1 MLLAPA
7 AFYVEGAGQLDGNDS
22 CDADASLL
30 AACRFYKENHMSKSF
45 IEGVKTPFGSMVK
58 VLEVNTKEGKKE
70 FGYLPWALAFAF
82 ADRPHQETIWA
93 NGSMGIPVF
102 GGTVVGIKQF
112 LPDGAEQVTWL
123 PVLNGANQA
132 MPEARIT
139 SRDLGDTLN
148 RCRAK
153 AIAMVSGVGL
163 SLYANGETNTL
174 AFLKALG
181 VKPDS
186 DLSRVEPVVSSSPKK
201 SGVYV
206 DWTHALAAAR
216 ITDPT
221 FRWSVLFH
229 DVIDTSTGEIGSRP
243 YFKMGSGWGVDV
255 EVVYKGEKRTE
266 ALPIMGFVEVETKLN
281 GKKMLDHQPLSNPN
295 CHDWNRAVMRC
306 LAKAIAMASGYALNL
321 YAKSEV
327 DSLHVDPL
335 QRKSAEEGA
344 SGAEGDEQG
353 GQAVDG
359 ASSVDPR
366 EYQAVLE
373 QVRAALAAAG
383 RPASG
388 VLAWLGHKDTDD
400 LSVAS
405 MDELQRALQAL
416 SPPRPAP
423 TTGQARTSSA
433 PPKQASAGAVFL

>member
-1 MLLAPA
+1 
-7 AFYVEGAGQLDGNDS
+7 
-22 CDADASLL
+22 
-30 AACRFYKENHMSKSF
+30 MSKSF

-58 VLEVNTKEGKKE
+58 VLEVNTKEGKKQ

-82 ADRPHQETIWA
+82 ADRPRQETIWM
-93 NGSMGIPVF
+93 NGNMGIPVF

-112 LPDGAEQVTWL
+112 LPNGAEQVTWL

-153 AIAMVSGVGL
+153 AIAMVGGVGL
-163 SLYANGETNTL
+163 SLYAKGETNTL
-174 AFLKALG
+174 AFLKTLG

-186 DLSRVEPVVSSSPKK
+186 DLSRVEPVVSSSPQKN
-201 SGVYV
+201 GTYI

-216 ITDPT
+216 ITDAS
-221 FRWSVLFH
+221 FQWSVLFH
-229 DVIDTSTGEIGSRP
+229 DVIDTSTGEILKRP
-243 YFKMGSGWGVDV
+243 YFKMGTGWGVDV
-255 EVVYKGEKRTE
+255 QVVYKGVTHTE
-266 ALPIMGFVEVETKLN
+266 PLPIMGFVEVETKHD
-281 GKKMLDHQPLSNPN
+281 GKKMLDHQPLLNPN

-306 LAKAIAMASGYALNL
+306 LAKAIAMASGYGLNL

-344 SGAEGDEQG
+344 SGAAGDEQG
-353 GQAVDG
+353 GQAVEG

-383 RPASG
+383 RPAAG
-388 VLAWLGHKDTDD
+388 VLAWLGYKDTDD

-405 MDELQRALQAL
+405 MEELQRALRAL
-416 SPPRPAP
+416 SPPKPATTAGRAP
-423 TTGQARTSSA
+423 TSAA
-433 PPKQASAGAVFL
+433 PPKQVAAGAAFL